1 VERREWIDLMV
12 GSLDGEDLRELED
25 LVGLDLGEGLVGGN
39 GEGGLIEGGE
49 GESEGVPWFEGLVEG
64 SRLGR
69 VTRRGERRE
78 GRGWKVEWEIVEWTE
93 DGDEE
98 MKEAESE
105 KGTAGKRKLGEVVG
119 DDTGME
125 GAH

>member
-1 VERREWIDLMV
+1 M
-12 GSLDGEDLRELED
+12 
-25 LVGLDLGEGLVGGN
+25 
-39 GEGGLIEGGE
+39 
-49 GESEGVPWFEGLVEG
+49 
-64 SRLGR
+64 
-69 VTRRGERRE
+69 
-78 GRGWKVEWEIVEWTE
+78 EWTE